1 VERTD
6 RMLRLAAALLASVLA
21 LGCGGSARPAE
32 APAQPPAAA
41 PAAPA
46 APAAVGILQFTVT
59 TAPDR
64 ALPAMVWYPAERPG
78 NGAPPLLGRKRPVL
92 VISHGLGGRK
102 EHAAFIADRAAAAGY
117 IVAAVDHQNDG
128 QAMVLQRPVDV
139 TKLLDRLAD
148 RAAEPAWLADLADL
162 EHVAVYGHSFGGYT
176 ALALAGAKIGPNP
189 EWTAFCAAVP
199 PPPLGCPAPA
209 PDQMKTTSLRDRR
222 VDAAIAATPAGFF
235 QFGKAGTAA
244 VEVPVLL
251 LAGGKDQIT
260 PAASFVHPLFEH
272 MKMARWYVELELAGH
287 MTFVELCDKV
297 GKMPEPFDS
306 EVRAQCA
313 ADAPLPLR
321 TAQALIADLVVAAL
335 DHTLKGAPAPDL
347 AALARSRGIAV
358 RAEAAR

>member
-1 VERTD
+1 MRH
-6 RMLRLAAALLASVLA
+6 LAAALLASVLA

-32 APAQPPAAA
+32 APARTRPPAAA

-78 NGAPPLLGRKRPVL
+78 NGAPPRRGRKLPV
-92 VISHGLGGRK
+92 VVMSHGLNGRK
-102 EHAAFIADRAAAAGY
+102 EHAAFIADRVAAAGY
-117 IVAAVDHQNDG
+117 VVAAVDHINDG
-128 QAMVLQRPVDV
+128 PGSTLQRPVDV
-139 TKLLDRLAD
+139 TRLLDRLAD
-148 RAAEPAWLADLADL
+148 RAGEPTWLADLADL

-199 PPPLGCPAPA
+199 PPELGCPAPA
-209 PDQMKTTSLRDRR
+209 ADQMKTTSLRDPR
-222 VDAAIAATPAGFF
+222 VDAVIAAAPAGFF
-235 QFGKAGTAA
+235 QLGKAGTAA

-251 LAGGKDQIT
+251 IAGGQDQIT
-260 PAASFVHPLFEH
+260 TPAAFVHPLFEH
-272 MKMARWYVELELAGH
+272 MKTPRWYVELELAGH
-287 MTFVELCDKV
+287 MTFVELCAKV

-313 ADAPLPLR
+313 PDAPLPLR

-335 DHTLKGAPAPDL
+335 DHTLKGAPAPDF
-347 AALARSRGIAV
+347 AALARARGIA
-358 RAEAAR
+358 ARVEVGR

>member
-1 VERTD
+1 
-6 RMLRLAAALLASVLA
+6 MLRLAAALLASVLA
-21 LGCGGSARPAE
+21 LACGGSARPAE
-32 APAQPPAAA
+32 APAHGPAAA
-41 PAAPA
+41 PAPPAASAAPA
-46 APAAVGILQFTVT
+46 PPAAVGILQFTVT

-78 NGAPPLLGRKRPVL
+78 NGAPPLLGRKLPV
-92 VISHGLGGRK
+92 VAMSHGLNGRK
-102 EHAAFIADRAAAAGY
+102 HHAAFIADRVAAAGY
-117 IVAAVDHQNDG
+117 VVAAVDHQNDG
-128 QAMVLQRPVDV
+128 PGIVLQRPIDV

-162 EHVAVYGHSFGGYT
+162 EHVAVYGQSFGGYT
-176 ALALAGAKIGPNP
+176 ALALAGATIGPNP

-199 PPPLGCPAPA
+199 PPALGCPAPT
-209 PDQMKTTSLRDRR
+209 PGQMKTTSLRDPR

-251 LAGGKDQIT
+251 LAGGKDQLMT
-260 PAASFVHPLFEH
+260 PAAFVHPLFEH
-272 MKMARWYVELELAGH
+272 MKTPRWYVELELAGH

-313 ADAPLPLR
+313 PDAPLPLR
-321 TAQALIADLVVAAL
+321 TAQALIADMVVAAL
-335 DHTLKGAPAPDL
+335 DHTLKGAPAPDF